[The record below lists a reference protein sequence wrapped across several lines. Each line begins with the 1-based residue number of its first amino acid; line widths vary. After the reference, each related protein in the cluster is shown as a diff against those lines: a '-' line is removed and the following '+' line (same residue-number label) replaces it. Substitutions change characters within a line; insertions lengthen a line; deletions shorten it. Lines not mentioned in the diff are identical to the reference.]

1 MKRIYIIIAVMLMS
15 MAAMAQEGKPF
26 VTASLG
32 TQGTG
37 DVFGG
42 AAVSLGAGYN
52 WKGLDM
58 GLALDYYN
66 DKWGKGSLNYVNIMT
81 GQNDYS
87 MTQIYNGKQQN
98 TGMTLRLV
106 LAYDP
111 LRFIRGN
118 WRHHLRP
125 TLGLGYSHR
134 TDSYSWKQDDG
145 TWQRL
150 EMREQ
155 TQSGFELSL
164 GIAYD
169 FNITRHWSVGAY
181 FEEFILEREQ
191 DILGLRARYAF

>member
-37 DVFGG
+37 DVFRG

-58 GLALDYYN
+58 SLALDYYN

-87 MTQIYNGKQQN
+87 MTQIYNRKQQN
-98 TGMTLRLV
+98 TDMTLRLV

-125 TLGLGYSHR
+125 TLGLGYSQR
-134 TDSYSWKQDDG
+134 SDFGSWTTSG
-145 TWQRL
+145 ATWERL

-169 FNITRHWSVGAY
+169 FNITHHWAVGAY

-191 DILGLRARYAF
+191 DILGLRARYDF